1 MDKTLDLLKLFLLF
15 ISAVTDFLLKLE
27 AILLENSC
35 RNYENLGRVHIA
47 SPEHDRGW
55 ENIIQSN
62 KECLVEDIIGIQNY
76 LEKRLLRILLPI
88 SSSLPEFPRRDHPF
102 FCFF

>member
-35 RNYENLGRVHIA
+35 RN
-47 SPEHDRGW
+47 
-55 ENIIQSN
+55 
-62 KECLVEDIIGIQNY
+62 
-76 LEKRLLRILLPI
+76 
-88 SSSLPEFPRRDHPF
+88 
-102 FCFF
+102 